1 MRPEQIP
8 VSFLAD
14 SRRLTHLAAAA
25 CVALLISLHFGF
37 VTGIVVAKV
46 IASSSFVAVAL
57 ACGAWQSTYGRI
69 LLAGLCLCWF
79 GDMFLISQ
87 NERIFLYGLVAFLL
101 GHLAYVTAFIKHGL
115 DRRWLLLT
123 AMPLA
128 GAAIL
133 VINWLAPDVP
143 QALFYPV
150 VAYTIVISVMVL
162 CALGARGAGAP
173 LLVPLGAL
181 LFYFSDLSVAMLRFV
196 DNDARSFLWGLPFY
210 YGAQLLLAHSVAA
223 VRASKENGE
232 RATEIAD

>member
-1 MRPEQIP
+1 MRPEYP
-8 VSFLAD
+8 AVSFLAN

-25 CVALLISLHFGF
+25 CLALLLSLNFGF
-37 VTGIVVAKV
+37 VTGVVVAKV
-46 IASSSFVAVAL
+46 IASSSFVGVAL
-57 ACGAWQSTYGRI
+57 TCGALQSTYGRI
-69 LLAGLCLCWF
+69 LLGGLCLCWF

-87 NERIFLYGLVAFLL
+87 SERIFLFGLVAFLL
-101 GHLAYVTAFIKHGL
+101 GHLCYMGAFISHGL

-133 VINWLAPDVP
+133 VISWLAPDVP
-143 QALFYPV
+143 RPLFYPV
-150 VAYTIVISVMVL
+150 VAYTLVISAMVL

-223 VRASKENGE
+223 VSGSTTDGEPSRENT
-232 RATEIAD
+232 A